1 MSYILDALRK
11 AERERGIRQVPTLM
25 TDHAPRNA
33 NRKRLW
39 IGLGIVGV
47 ILAAVLGGY
56 FVHERETP
64 VAELKPGAGYNRD
77 VTGSDA
83 DQNRAT
89 ALDAGAST
97 TASSLRVPAA
107 NRPDASTERTTIATA
122 IPRAPSA
129 IVPRNESREQ
139 TRQNIRPAIPEEDE
153 VILDEIDEEDLP
165 PHELM
170 RNATRP
176 VRASATPEPPKTQS
190 ASLKEVAGKMILSLL
205 VFADSREE
213 RMVYING
220 RKYEEGEY
228 VEGLY
233 LLESIT
239 EDGAMLSYQGERVL
253 LQPKSK

>member
-25 TDHAPRNA
+25 TDHAPRDA
-33 NRKRLW
+33 NRQRLW

-77 VTGSDA
+77 VAGPDA

-153 VILDEIDEEDLP
+153 VILDVQDDGIGFDPSRAHGVDFEHGYGLVSLRESAIQLGGTLEIESAPGEGTTLAMALP
-165 PHELM
+165 
-170 RNATRP
+170 
-176 VRASATPEPPKTQS
+176 VCS
-190 ASLKEVAGKMILSLL
+190 
-205 VFADSREE
+205 
-213 RMVYING
+213 
-220 RKYEEGEY
+220 
-228 VEGLY
+228 
-233 LLESIT
+233 
-239 EDGAMLSYQGERVL
+239 
-253 LQPKSK
+253 